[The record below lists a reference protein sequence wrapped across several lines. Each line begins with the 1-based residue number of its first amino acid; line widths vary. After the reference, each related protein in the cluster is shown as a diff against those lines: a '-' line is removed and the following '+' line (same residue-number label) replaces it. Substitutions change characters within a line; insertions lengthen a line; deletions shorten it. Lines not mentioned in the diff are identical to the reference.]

1 MKISLD
7 HRCDWEHCQLNGDE
21 AKPCQPIELFEKFQ
35 VQLAL
40 LHKAIGVDDEKE
52 SEGDVQVEGDVRYGH
67 EATPGLCV
75 EIIMDKS

>member
-7 HRCDWEHCQLNGDE
+7 HWCDWEHCKLNGDE

-35 VQLAL
+35 VQLTL

-52 SEGDVQVEGDVRYGH
+52 SEGDVQVEGDVGH
-67 EATPGLCV
+67 DYQAAPHL
-75 EIIMDKS
+75 